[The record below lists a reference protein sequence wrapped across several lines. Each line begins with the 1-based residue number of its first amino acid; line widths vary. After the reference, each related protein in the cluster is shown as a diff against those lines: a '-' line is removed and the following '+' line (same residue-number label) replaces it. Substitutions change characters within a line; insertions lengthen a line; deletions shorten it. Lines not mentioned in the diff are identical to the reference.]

1 MTRPPAKTV
10 KAETPQTAT
19 LQAATR
25 KVDPPVVAV
34 TPASADAPLSTW
46 FIQRVL
52 FVLLAIAGAC
62 LAFKL
67 LALWLLIFGAILI
80 ATVLRALA
88 EPLIK
93 YARLPAAVAV
103 LTVFVAVVAFVS
115 VTFYLF
121 GRELVDQAQIVS
133 AQVPAAWAAI
143 QAKLQ
148 ATDVGRAV
156 QGQIASLGQQAAGA
170 LSNLP
175 IIASNVA
182 ASMAELLVASIAGIT
197 LAIQPGRYRD
207 GVVLM
212 FPTRHHEKLRDGMN
226 AAGQALRG
234 WFTAQFIAMVIVGTL
249 IGVLLSI
256 VGLPSAVALGLL
268 AGIAQFVPL
277 VGQVASTGCG
287 LLLASV
293 LGWETMAWTLAVYF
307 GVAQLEANLI
317 SPYVQR
323 RINEIPIVLSLFAVI
338 GFAGLLGPLGVLY
351 AMPITVVL
359 YTLVR
364 KVYLEHR
371 DVEETPS

>member
-1 MTRPPAKTV
+1 MTREPAKAP
-10 KAETPQTAT
+10 KAEPTPIVPDQP
-19 LQAATR
+19 LNTR
-25 KVDPPVVAV
+25 FV
-34 TPASADAPLSTW
+34 
-46 FIQRVL
+46 QRVL
-52 FVLLAIAGAC
+52 FCLLAVAGAF

-93 YARLPAAVAV
+93 YARFPPAVAV
-103 LTVFVAVVAFVS
+103 LTVFVAVVAFIS

-121 GRELVDQAQIVS
+121 GRELVDQAAIVS
-133 AQVPAAWAAI
+133 AQMPAAVAAI

-148 ATDVGRAV
+148 ATVVGRAV
-156 QGQIASLGQQAAGA
+156 QGQIASLGQQASGA

-182 ASMAELLVASIAGIT
+182 ASMAELLVATIAGIT

-207 GVVLM
+207 GIVLL
-212 FPTRHHEKLRDGMN
+212 FPTKHHDKLRDGMN

-249 IGVLLSI
+249 IGVLLSV

-277 VGQVASTGCG
+277 VGQVVSTACG

-293 LGWETMAWTLAVYF
+293 LGWDKVAWALVVYVV
-307 GVAQLEANLI
+307 VAQTEANLI

-371 DVEETPS
+371 DTEETPS

>member
-1 MTRPPAKTV
+1 MTRAPAKSV
-10 KAETPQTAT
+10 KNEEPAPIVPDQP
-19 LQAATR
+19 LNTR
-25 KVDPPVVAV
+25 FV
-34 TPASADAPLSTW
+34 
-46 FIQRVL
+46 QRVL
-52 FVLLAIAGAC
+52 FCLLAVAGAF

-93 YARLPAAVAV
+93 YARFPPAVAV
-103 LTVFVAVVAFVS
+103 LTVFVAVLAFIS

-121 GRELVDQAQIVS
+121 GRELVDQAAIVS
-133 AQVPAAWAAI
+133 AQMPAAVKVI

-148 ATDVGRAV
+148 ATYVGRAI
-156 QGQIASLGQQAAGA
+156 QGQIASLGSQASGA

-182 ASMAELLVASIAGIT
+182 ASMAELLVATIAGIT

-207 GVVLM
+207 GVVLL

-249 IGVLLSI
+249 IGVLLSS
-256 VGLPSAVALGLL
+256 VAHLPSAVALGLL

-277 VGQVASTGCG
+277 VGQVVSTACG

-293 LGWETMAWTLAVYF
+293 LGWPAMAWTLAIYF

-364 KVYLEHR
+364 KVYIEHR
-371 DVEETPS
+371 DTDETPS

>member
-1 MTRPPAKTV
+1 MTRPPAKAAKSETSPVTV
-10 KAETPQTAT
+10 M
-19 LQAATR
+19 AA
-25 KVDPPVVAV
+25 DQ
-34 TPASADAPLSTW
+34 PLSNR
-46 FIQRVL
+46 FVQRVL
-52 FVLLAIAGAC
+52 FILLAVALAC
-62 LAFKL
+62 LAVKL
-67 LALWLLIFGAILI
+67 LSLWLLIFGAILI

-93 YARLPAAVAV
+93 FARLPPAVAV
-103 LTVFVAVVAFVS
+103 LAIFVLVLAFVS

-143 QAKLQ
+143 QAKMQ
-148 ATDVGRAV
+148 ATEVGRAV
-156 QGQIASLGQQAAGA
+156 QGQIASLGAQTSGA

-182 ASMAELLVASIAGIT
+182 ASLAELLVATIAGIT

-207 GVVLM
+207 GVVLL
-212 FPTRHHEKLRDGMN
+212 FPTRHHDKLRDGMN

-234 WFTAQFIAMVIVGTL
+234 WFTAQFISMVVVGTL
-249 IGVLLSI
+249 IGVLLSV
-256 VGLPSAVALGLL
+256 VGLPSAIALGLL

-277 VGQVASTGCG
+277 VGQVASTACG

-293 LGWETMAWTLAVYF
+293 LGWEKMAWTLAIYF
-307 GVAQLEANLI
+307 GVSQLEANLI

-364 KVYLEHR
+364 KIYVEHK

>member
-1 MTRPPAKTV
+1 MTRAPVKP
-10 KAETPQTAT
+10 KAEEPAPIVPDQP
-19 LQAATR
+19 LNTR
-25 KVDPPVVAV
+25 FV
-34 TPASADAPLSTW
+34 
-46 FIQRVL
+46 QRVL
-52 FVLLAIAGAC
+52 FCLLAVAGAV
-62 LAFKL
+62 LAYKL

-93 YARLPAAVAV
+93 YVRFPAAVAV
-103 LTVFVAVVAFVS
+103 LTVFVAVVAFIS

-121 GRELVDQAQIVS
+121 GRELADQAKIVS
-133 AQVPAAWAAI
+133 DQMPAAVAAI
-143 QAKLQ
+143 QTKLQ
-148 ATDVGRAV
+148 ATALGRAV
-156 QGQIASLGQQAAGA
+156 QGQVASLGQQASGA

-182 ASMAELLVASIAGIT
+182 ASMAELLVATIAGIT

-207 GVVLM
+207 GVVLL
-212 FPTRHHEKLRDGMN
+212 FPTKHHDKLRDGMN

-249 IGVLLSI
+249 IGVLLSV

-277 VGQVASTGCG
+277 VGQVVSTGCG

-293 LGWETMAWTLAVYF
+293 LGWDKVAWALVVYVV
-307 GVAQLEANLI
+307 VAQTEANLI

-364 KVYLEHR
+364 KVYIEHR
-371 DVEETPS
+371 DSEETPS

>member
-1 MTRPPAKTV
+1 MSRAPTKRPAAEAAT
-10 KAETPQTAT
+10 AETPVLTPT
-19 LQAATR
+19 
-25 KVDPPVVAV
+25 PVVV
-34 TPASADAPLSTW
+34 DQPLSTL
-46 FIQRVL
+46 FVQRVL
-52 FVLLAIAGAC
+52 FVLLAIAAAC

-67 LALWLLIFGAILI
+67 LDLWLLIFGAILI

-93 YARLPAAVAV
+93 FGRLPPAVAV
-103 LTVFVAVVAFVS
+103 LAIFVLVVAFIG

-121 GRELVDQAQIVS
+121 GRELVEQAQIVS
-133 AQVPAAWAAI
+133 VQVPKAWDAI
-143 QAKLQ
+143 RAKLQ
-148 ATDVGRAV
+148 ATEVGRAV
-156 QGQIASLGQQAAGA
+156 QGQLASLGQQTGGA

-182 ASMAELLVASIAGIT
+182 GGLAELLVATIAGIT
-197 LAIQPGRYRD
+197 LAIRPDRYRD
-207 GVVLM
+207 GVVLL
-212 FPTRHHEKLRDGMN
+212 FPTRHHDKLRDGMN

-234 WFTAQFIAMVIVGTL
+234 WFTAQFIAMVIVGIL
-249 IGVLLSI
+249 IGGLLSL

-277 VGQVASTGCG
+277 VGQVASTACG

-364 KVYLEHR
+364 KVYVEHR
-371 DVEETPS
+371 DTDESPS

>member
-1 MTRPPAKTV
+1 MTRAPV
-10 KAETPQTAT
+10 KSP
-19 LQAATR
+19 
-25 KVDPPVVAV
+25 KVED
-34 TPASADAPLSTW
+34 TPAPIVPDQPLNTR
-46 FIQRVL
+46 FVQRVL
-52 FVLLAIAGAC
+52 FCLLAVAGAF

-93 YARLPAAVAV
+93 YARFPPAVAV
-103 LTVFVAVVAFVS
+103 LAVFVAVVAFIS

-121 GRELVDQAQIVS
+121 GRELVDQAAIVS
-133 AQVPAAWAAI
+133 AQMPAAVAAI

-148 ATDVGRAV
+148 ATVVGRAV
-156 QGQIASLGQQAAGA
+156 QGQIATLGQQASGA

-182 ASMAELLVASIAGIT
+182 ASMAELLVATIAGIT

-207 GVVLM
+207 GIVLL
-212 FPTRHHEKLRDGMN
+212 FPTKHHDKLRDGMN

-249 IGVLLSI
+249 IGVLLSV

-277 VGQVASTGCG
+277 VGQVVSTACG

-293 LGWETMAWTLAVYF
+293 LGWDKVAWALVVYVV
-307 GVAQLEANLI
+307 VAQTEANLI

-371 DVEETPS
+371 DTEETPS

>member
-1 MTRPPAKTV
+1 MTRPPAKPEVTV
-10 KAETPQTAT
+10 KP
-19 LQAATR
+19 AAASAG
-25 KVDPPVVAV
+25 DPP
-34 TPASADAPLSTW
+34 LSNR
-46 FIQRVL
+46 FVQRVL
-52 FVLLAIAGAC
+52 FVLLAIAAAC

-67 LALWLLIFGAILI
+67 LSLWLLVFGAILI

-88 EPLIK
+88 EPLIR
-93 YARLPAAVAV
+93 YARFPQAVAV
-103 LTVFVAVVAFVS
+103 LTVFVAVLAFVGI
-115 VTFYLF
+115 TFYLF
-121 GRELVDQAQIVS
+121 GRELVEQAQIVS
-133 AQVPAAWAAI
+133 AQIPKAWAAI

-148 ATDVGRAV
+148 ATVVGRAV
-156 QGQIASLGQQAAGA
+156 QGQIATLGQQAGGA

-182 ASMAELLVASIAGIT
+182 ASLAELLVATIAGIT

-207 GVVLM
+207 GVVML
-212 FPTRHHEKLRDGMN
+212 FPTRHHDKLREGMN

-277 VGQVASTGCG
+277 VGQVASTACG

-293 LGWETMAWTLAVYF
+293 LGWPTMALTLAIYF
-307 GVAQLEANLI
+307 GVSQLEANLI

-364 KVYLEHR
+364 KLYVDHR
-371 DVEETPS
+371 DNGEAAS

>member
-1 MTRPPAKTV
+1 MSRAPVKKPA
-10 KAETPQTAT
+10 APME
-19 LQAATR
+19 
-25 KVDPPVVAV
+25 
-34 TPASADAPLSTW
+34 APLSNR

-52 FVLLAIAGAC
+52 FILLAVALAC

-93 YARLPAAVAV
+93 YARFPPAVAV
-103 LTVFVAVVAFVS
+103 LAVFVAVLAFICT
-115 VTFYLF
+115 TFYLF
-121 GRELVDQAQIVS
+121 GRELVEQTRIVS
-133 AQVPAAWAAI
+133 DQVPAAWAAI

-148 ATDVGRAV
+148 MTEVGRAV
-156 QGQIASLGQQAAGA
+156 QGQIASLGQQASGA

-182 ASMAELLVASIAGIT
+182 ASLAELLVATIAGIT

-207 GVVLM
+207 GLVLL
-212 FPTRHHEKLRDGMN
+212 FPTRHHDKLRDGMN

-249 IGVLLSI
+249 IGVCLS
-256 VGLPSAVALGLL
+256 VLRLPSALALGLL

-277 VGQVASTGCG
+277 VGQVASTACG

-293 LGWETMAWTLAVYF
+293 LGWPTMAMTLAVYF
-307 GVAQLEANLI
+307 GVSQLEANLI

-364 KVYLEHR
+364 KLYIEHR
-371 DVEETPS
+371 DNGDAPS